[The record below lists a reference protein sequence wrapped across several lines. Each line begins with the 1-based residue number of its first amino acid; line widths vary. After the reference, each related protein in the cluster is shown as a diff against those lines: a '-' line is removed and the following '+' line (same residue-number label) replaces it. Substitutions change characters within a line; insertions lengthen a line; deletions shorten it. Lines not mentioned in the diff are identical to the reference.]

1 MEYRVI
7 RTGQSDDHF
16 EHALFGGGRQKGA
29 QNKNHKYLARAWWQN
44 KWRYAYTQAEVIA
57 LQNLGKARQAA
68 KDVGDKAKAAAS
80 TVKSVATGNYAKSI
94 DSGKAQSQAAANRAE
109 NRMVSQA
116 NKKNYDAAQRAQ
128 NAANKHSNDVANYE
142 KRQQSAVY
150 KVSKAA
156 GNAGATIKNAT
167 SKGKSKANEI
177 AAKVTSTVNN
187 IANTPNRNTAT
198 TSTNGR
204 KYAGTGKK
212 AEARKD
218 EGGVSGGPVNNSD
231 MSNRPQTKDKKQSLG
246 EKASAI
252 AGAVKTGA
260 YITKKNVENYFDNNN
275 NKTITDTAGKST
287 LHGRKV
293 TTSYSEGDSLLSKSE
308 LKKKTNADGSV
319 EYEHH
324 TEYGKIAQAAKKGK
338 EAVENLFGEKK
349 TPKYS
354 ISTNKLEEYT
364 PPWLEGYHF
373 KNGKMTADKSVAE
386 TFEKGKAKAKE
397 VLNKVKDTASKV
409 SEDARNSAAGR
420 YVTNAVEARKAEK
433 ERDAAT
439 AAGDRKAAID
449 AENRR
454 ENARVQQNKAVNDI
468 KEDFRDAANSVKEGA
483 RDAAKNARNAVKE
496 TGANISNAAKKAA
509 DVATGNYSK
518 NVESQLV
525 KERETAKRAQEDIN
539 KQYRM
544 ETNALKRK
552 LNNEQFSSISN
563 KAKER
568 ANNAAAAEERA
579 RANAKAGW
587 DTKLKAEQR
596 ARELENERD
605 SAAYKVSE
613 TINNAKD
620 TVKETGAK
628 VSDKAKE
635 TADNVKDKASQIGE
649 NIASAAKDAGKS
661 AANKGKAAAEK
672 ILNKVSST
680 AKSAA
685 EKVANSEVGQKVS
698 DTAEKVSDKI
708 DDVKTSVQHKSYAN
722 EMKRKYGADSL
733 HYKDAQALVEH
744 DKAAN
749 ELEKARDKYGVNSSE
764 YKAAMAKEQRAQDAM
779 DEAHEQNLYENHPR
793 YKQVVDRASE
803 IGAYLDNMDARG
815 GPQTAEG
822 KANYRKMQQ
831 ELSRLEDELERMWNE
846 DWE

>member
-109 NRMVSQA
+109 NRMISQA

-142 KRQQSAVY
+142 KKQQSAVY

-156 GNAGATIKNAT
+156 GNAGAAIKNAT

-204 KYAGTGKK
+204 KYTGTGKK

-260 YITKKNVENYFDNNN
+260 YITKKNVENYLDNNN

-308 LKKKTNADGSV
+308 LKKKTNADGTV

-338 EAVENLFGEKK
+338 EAIDSLLNQNK
-349 TPKYS
+349 TQPKASSTTSELKPEGFSWHLYS
-354 ISTNKLEEYT
+354 
-364 PPWLEGYHF
+364 
-373 KNGKMTADKSVAE
+373 KNSNDKSVSEALN
-386 TFEKGKAKAKE
+386 KGKSAAEK

-454 ENARVQQNKAVNDI
+454 ENARVQQNKAANDI
-468 KEDFRDAANSVKEGA
+468 KEDVRDAAEN
-483 RDAAKNARNAVKE
+483 AKNA
-496 TGANISNAAKKAA
+496 
-509 DVATGNYSK
+509 
-518 NVESQLV
+518 
-525 KERETAKRAQEDIN
+525 
-539 KQYRM
+539 
-544 ETNALKRK
+544 
-552 LNNEQFSSISN
+552 
-563 KAKER
+563 
-568 ANNAAAAEERA
+568 
-579 RANAKAGW
+579 
-587 DTKLKAEQR
+587 
-596 ARELENERD
+596 
-605 SAAYKVSE
+605 
-613 TINNAKD
+613 
-620 TVKETGAK
+620 VKETGAK
-628 VSDKAKE
+628 VSDKVKE
-635 TADNVKDKASQIGE
+635 TADNVKDKAGDLRALSSYKKEYEDTAKALREYQSSPNYQRGSKE
-649 NIASAAKDAGKS
+649 EERLQRANEVARKAYNEMRKRTGVETIANKVSDVKSNVSNAVDKAADTISDKAGRVQKDLGLYGKDLATAAKS
-661 AANKGKAAAEK
+661 ASEKGRAAAEK
-672 ILNKVSST
+672 MLNKASNA

-764 YKAAMAKEQRAQDAM
+764 YKAAMAKEQRARDAM

-793 YKQVVDRASE
+793 YKQAADRASE

-831 ELSRLEDELERMWNE
+831 ELSRLEAELERMWNE

>member
-29 QNKNHKYLARAWWQN
+29 QNKNHKYLARAWWRN

-142 KRQQSAVY
+142 KKQQSAVY

-156 GNAGATIKNAT
+156 GNAGAAIKNAT

-204 KYAGTGKK
+204 KYTGTGKK

-260 YITKKNVENYFDNNN
+260 YITKKNVENYLDNNN

-338 EAVENLFGEKK
+338 ETVENLFGEKK

-454 ENARVQQNKAVNDI
+454 ENARVQQNKAANDI
-468 KEDFRDAANSVKEGA
+468 KEDVRDAAEN
-483 RDAAKNARNAVKE
+483 AKNA
-496 TGANISNAAKKAA
+496 
-509 DVATGNYSK
+509 
-518 NVESQLV
+518 
-525 KERETAKRAQEDIN
+525 
-539 KQYRM
+539 
-544 ETNALKRK
+544 
-552 LNNEQFSSISN
+552 
-563 KAKER
+563 
-568 ANNAAAAEERA
+568 
-579 RANAKAGW
+579 
-587 DTKLKAEQR
+587 
-596 ARELENERD
+596 
-605 SAAYKVSE
+605 
-613 TINNAKD
+613 
-620 TVKETGAK
+620 VKETGAK

-661 AANKGKAAAEK
+661 AADKGRSAAEK
-672 ILNKVSST
+672 ILNKASST
-680 AKSAA
+680 AKSVA
-685 EKVANSEVGQKVS
+685 EKVANSEVGQKVT
-698 DTAEKVSDKI
+698 DVAEKVSDKI
-708 DDVKTSVQHKSYAN
+708 DDAKTSAQHKSYAN

-764 YKAAMAKEQRAQDAM
+764 YKAAMAKEQRARDAM

-793 YKQVVDRASE
+793 YKQAADRASE

-831 ELSRLEDELERMWNE
+831 ELSRLEAELERMWNE